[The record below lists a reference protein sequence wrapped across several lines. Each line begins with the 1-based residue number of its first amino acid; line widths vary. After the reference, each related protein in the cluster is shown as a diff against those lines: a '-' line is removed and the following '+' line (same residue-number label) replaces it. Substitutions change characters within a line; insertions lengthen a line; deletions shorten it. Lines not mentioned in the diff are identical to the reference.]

1 MASPHY
7 HPGMLDPLTEAV
19 ATLYERAIDRVL
31 LTPERVTT
39 AAEGRALLAAQERH
53 EALAEQIQK
62 VVVLAVPVARA
73 VAAGARFTRVPWVLV
88 SSTALSIGLT
98 VRAGVREVQVLA
110 SLLAHRLE
118 QATGH
123 PPDRALVEKL
133 TIELYLAPKK
143 TPDVSDRRLRAG
155 RLVRRWI
162 FRGAFGRE
170 TRKDAGRA
178 LDQAERL
185 DLHALAA
192 QWRNVT

>member
-1 MASPHY
+1 
-7 HPGMLDPLTEAV
+7 MLDELTDAV
-19 ATLYERAIDRVL
+19 SSLYERALDRVL
-31 LTPERVTT
+31 VTPERVTT
-39 AAEGRALLAAQERH
+39 AAEGKALLARQESH

-62 VVVLAVPVARA
+62 VVVLAVPVVRA

-98 VRAGVREVQVLA
+98 VRAGVREVQVLG
-110 SLLAHRLE
+110 SLVAHRLE
-118 QATGH
+118 QATGR
-123 PPDRALVEKL
+123 PADPALVKKL
-133 TIELYLAPKK
+133 TLELYLAPKRV
-143 TPDVSDRRLRAG
+143 PDVSDRRLRPG

-185 DLHALAA
+185 DVRALAA
-192 QWRNVT
+192 RWERPVT

>member
-1 MASPHY
+1 
-7 HPGMLDPLTEAV
+7 MLEQLTEAV
-19 ATLYERAIDRVL
+19 SSLYERAIDRVL

-39 AAEGRALLAAQERH
+39 AAEGRALLTTQESH

-62 VVVLAVPVARA
+62 VVVLAVPVVRA

-98 VRAGVREVQVLA
+98 VRAGVREVQVLG

-118 QATGH
+118 QATGQ
-123 PPDRALVEKL
+123 PADPALVKKL

-143 TPDVSDRRLRAG
+143 APTLSDRRLRAG

-178 LDQAERL
+178 LDHAERL
-185 DLHALAA
+185 DVAGLAA
-192 QWRNVT
+192 QWRKVT